1 MTGTNPTTNQVG
13 LGPTP
18 LGDGLVYQVYL
29 EYFTAALLSEGSA
42 ADAETFLDNPA
53 TYAAIQTEALARVE
67 QTILDS
73 VVLPDTA
80 KLEYSSGGLRY
91 TDTFGVVDLGLQYF
105 TGFWRR
111 PVVDQNVTAND
122 GQLLVSFNRFHQAG
136 LDFGMVLGPLN
147 IRGEVAGNF
156 TEDLEGDD
164 PLVYNSRLDYLAGF
178 DTDLFGGP
186 NLNLQML
193 AYYIFNHDQITSSLD
208 VELGTEQDEYTL
220 IGRLSDSFLQDKL
233 TLEVATAWNIRGLD
247 GLVNPQVSYQ
257 LTDEANI
264 ALSAKFFY
272 GEEDGLLGYYND
284 QSFGQLKFTYS
295 F

>member
-1 MTGTNPTTNQVG
+1 
-13 LGPTP
+13 

-178 DTDLFGGP
+178 DTDLFGGR
-186 NLNLQML
+186 
-193 AYYIFNHDQITSSLD
+193 TSI
-208 VELGTEQDEYTL
+208 YRCWP
-220 IGRLSDSFLQDKL
+220 I
-233 TLEVATAWNIRGLD
+233 
-247 GLVNPQVSYQ
+247 
-257 LTDEANI
+257 
-264 ALSAKFFY
+264 
-272 GEEDGLLGYYND
+272 
-284 QSFGQLKFTYS
+284 TYS
-295 F
+295 TTIRSPVPWTWSLERSRMSTL